1 MWERNIFRIS
11 YRLSQVLLSV
21 VLLLFGFRT
30 IQAQSSTQN
39 LASQEALWQ
48 SLLQT
53 TQQLSSQYDN
63 FIAKLNSETSLLSA
77 TNLSLQNSNQLLM
90 VNNKSLMDSNTQLTI
105 KNKSLQD
112 SNSKLVSNNL
122 QLMQSQVTLQTQAET
137 LAKQL
142 KQSQMDLQDS
152 TQAIIQAQGQAKALE
167 LQLGSIRIGIIV
179 VGAVAVG
186 SVAYIFIRK

>member
-77 TNLSLQNSNQLLM
+77 TNLSLQ
-90 VNNKSLMDSNTQLTI
+90 
-105 KNKSLQD
+105 D

-122 QLMQSQVTLQTQAET
+122 QLMQSQVTLQTQVET

-152 TQAIIQAQGQAKALE
+152 TQAIIQAQRQAKALE

-179 VGAVAVG
+179 VSAVAVG
-186 SVAYIFIRK
+186 SLAYIFIRK

>member
-90 VNNKSLMDSNTQLTI
+90 
-105 KNKSLQD
+105 
-112 SNSKLVSNNL
+112 
-122 QLMQSQVTLQTQAET
+122 QSQVTLQTQAET

-152 TQAIIQAQGQAKALE
+152 TQAIIQAQKQAKLLE
-167 LQLGSIRIGIIV
+167 LQVGITRGVAIVFAIGVVGLGSYEIGRH
-179 VGAVAVG
+179 
-186 SVAYIFIRK
+186 YKWWN

>member
-77 TNLSLQNSNQLLM
+77 TNLSLQNSN
-90 VNNKSLMDSNTQLTI
+90 
-105 KNKSLQD
+105 
-112 SNSKLVSNNL
+112 SKLVSNNL

-152 TQAIIQAQGQAKALE
+152 TQAIIQAQKQAKLLE
-167 LQLGSIRIGIIV
+167 LQVGITRNVAIVFAIGVVGLGSYEIGRH
-179 VGAVAVG
+179 
-186 SVAYIFIRK
+186 YKWWN

>member
-63 FIAKLNSETSLLSA
+63 FIAKLNSETSLLRA

-90 VNNKSLMDSNTQLTI
+90 VNNKSLTDSNTQLTI

-122 QLMQSQVTLQTQAET
+122 QLMQSQVTLQTQVGT

-186 SVAYIFIRK
+186 SLAYIFIRK

>member
-11 YRLSQVLLSV
+11 YRLSQVLLFV

-63 FIAKLNSETSLLSA
+63 FIAKLNSETSLLRA
-77 TNLSLQNSNQLLM
+77 TNL
-90 VNNKSLMDSNTQLTI
+90 
-105 KNKSLQD
+105 SLQD

-152 TQAIIQAQGQAKALE
+152 TQAIIQAQKQAKLLE

-179 VGAVAVG
+179 AGAVAVG
-186 SVAYIFIRK
+186 SLAYIFIRK